1 MTELVRA
8 KSAQY
13 YIQHQQTHAAAEKK
27 RKRKRVEKKN
37 EGTPSARVGIDQEES
52 SA

>member
-27 RKRKRVEKKN
+27 RKRKRVGEKKRGN
-37 EGTPSARVGIDQEES
+37 PISKSRY
-52 SA
+52 